1 MLSLTAILGAGEITV
16 QDFLHLTVGDVVAVD
31 KKPGDLVD
39 LLVENRRAFS
49 VQPGVMDSQ
58 LAVQVVASRLGGD
71 DELD

>member
-1 MLSLTAILGAGEITV
+1 M
-16 QDFLHLTVGDVVAVD
+16 D

-39 LLVENRRAFS
+39 LLVENRRAFA